1 MLELGESRIVIAK
14 INALAN
20 DIPASWGVKAFP
32 TLLWFPAKDK
42 PYKVYLYIPSDPDSL
57 LTVKFQPIDQGT
69 PVPKSYWDAGYSL
82 HELVGFVQREG
93 SFDPKSLKV
102 FASAV

>member
-1 MLELGESRIVIAK
+1 M
-14 INALAN
+14 
-20 DIPASWGVKAFP
+20 FC
-32 TLLWFPAKDK
+32 
-42 PYKVYLYIPSDPDSL
+42 SL
-57 LTVKFQPIDQGT
+57 LLILIVTTSQGT

-102 FASAV
+102 L